1 MGGGESPNNLQD
13 ACADTLMFQV
23 ADDGYGVSY
32 SIIGEKIIS
41 FHVSSKRSCPQTVS
55 FSSLRL
61 RDSLKSETC
70 PCDIFFFHVLSLGL
84 SQVWDADQEGAAGS
98 FAAHD
103 G

>member
-1 MGGGESPNNLQD
+1 
-13 ACADTLMFQV
+13 MFQV

-55 FSSLRL
+55 FSSQRL
-61 RDSLKSETC
+61 RDSLKSEMR
-70 PCDIFFFHVLSLGL
+70 PRDILSFLFFYVLLLGL